1 MSKLSAALAVA
12 LAVACGF
19 VAPATATAA
28 VVDESFSFSEVKYNE
43 CTNEDVA
50 FAGTFHIIFR
60 AAGQHLMIHLNPIG
74 VTGVGQTSGT
84 TYQFVG
90 APTNITLYETDTG
103 LAYTQVNNLVL
114 ASQGSSANLV
124 VRFVEHFTVDANGV
138 PRADFTFFEPRCV
151 G

>member
-1 MSKLSAALAVA
+1 MRKLSVGLAVA
-12 LAVACGF
+12 SAAALGL

-28 VVDESFSFSEVKYNE
+28 VVDESFAFSEVKYNE

-60 AAGQHLMIHLNPIG
+60 EAGQHLMVHLNPIG

-90 APTNITLYETDTG
+90 APTNITIYETETG

-114 ASQGSSANLV
+114 ASRGSSANLV
-124 VRFVEHFTVDANGV
+124 VRFVEHVTVDANGD
-138 PRADFTFFEPRCV
+138 PTAEFTFFEARCL